1 MHPFR
6 EYEMAYAGV
15 GVTFCRTPLV
25 LDPAGLAGVDVAIVG
40 APFDLGTSFRPGAR
54 FGPRAIRMAEDVG
67 GPPSRPSM
75 ELGLDPFGVLR
86 VVDHGDCTVFPEI
99 DACHAALQRALA
111 GVLAAGAVPVVLGGD
126 HSLSLPHPLHRRDA
140 HLDGFGNHGIDA
152 AWSLRSFICL
162 EQDTGMGEPAGRRRA
177 ACDGLLEK

>member
-1 MHPFR
+1 
-6 EYEMAYAGV
+6 
-15 GVTFCRTPLV
+15 
-25 LDPAGLAGVDVAIVG
+25 
-40 APFDLGTSFRPGAR
+40 
-54 FGPRAIRMAEDVG
+54 
-67 GPPSRPSM
+67 M

-86 VVDHGDCTVFPEI
+86 VVDHGDCAVFPEI

-126 HSLSLPHPLHRRDA
+126 HSLSLPHPLHRPDA

-177 ACDGLLEK
+177 ACDGLLEKLTLSLREGDAVHLDHATLRVRDVPSLHVSLLQFRSSVTARRPGLL